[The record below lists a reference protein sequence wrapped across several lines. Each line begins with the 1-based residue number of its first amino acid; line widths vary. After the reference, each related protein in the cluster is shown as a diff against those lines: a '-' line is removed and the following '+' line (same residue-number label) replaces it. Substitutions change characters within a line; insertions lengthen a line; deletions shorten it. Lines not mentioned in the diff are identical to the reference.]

1 VPDTDS
7 SAAECRVFTR
17 YLISRLPDAYILRKY
32 AQAFEPGFPLGGEA
46 CSGFD
51 ALLLKLAV
59 LHPLLTRTAD
69 IYSRFF
75 RPASAVRKRLVLLL
89 ALLESWAATAET
101 LDSTRRTGFVRFV
114 IVLLADAG
122 LSAVLL
128 LVAAP
133 FLLPA
138 QLVLGAGTGKVQGVT

>member
-1 VPDTDS
+1 MPDIDS
-7 SAAECRVFTR
+7 TAAECRVFTR
-17 YLISRLPDAYILRKY
+17 YLIGHLPDAYISRKY
-32 AQAFEPGFPLGGEA
+32 AQAFEPGYPLAGA
-46 CSGFD
+46 AASGFD

-89 ALLESWAATAET
+89 ALLESWAATAGM

-128 LVAAP
+128 IVAAP

-138 QLVLGAGTGKVQGVT
+138 QLLSGARSGSGREAS